1 MYYYFGYIEPV
12 NDFGFLDEIDARVDI
27 NTMVKI
33 TEEERNQLL
42 TDNGQGKDIILYNG
56 EVFTAEPLQ
65 YIRQNNEYVPNPNY
79 EAEKQAQEK
88 QAQIAV
94 LKEQIDII
102 DNKRIRAV
110 CEPSIKDETTG
121 ETWLDYY
128 NKQIQD
134 LREQIKNLGG

>member
-1 MYYYFGYIEPV
+1 MDYYFGYIQAID
-12 NDFGFLDEIDARVDI
+12 DFGFLDEIDARVDI

>member
-1 MYYYFGYIEPV
+1 MTYYIYVTDGKLNGTGTCISNGDLNIEVSKEMHDAYDADNLLYIW
-12 NDFGFLDEIDARVDI
+12 
-27 NTMVKI
+27 
-33 TEEERNQLL
+33 
-42 TDNGQGKDIILYNG
+42 NG
-56 EVFTAEPLQ
+56 EEIVE
-65 YIRQNNEYVPNPNY
+65 NPNY
-79 EAEKQAQEK
+79 EEEKQAQEK